1 MKNEKI
7 LIDKKCNYL
16 SEYIRALKD
25 KDYFIKNYVKL
36 VNKKGE
42 LS

>member
-16 SEYIRALKD
+16 SEYIRLLSD
-25 KDYFIKNYVKL
+25 RDYFIKNYVKIKG
-36 VNKKGE
+36 KK
-42 LS
+42 

>member
-16 SEYIRALKD
+16 SEYIRLLSD
-25 KDYFIKNYVKL
+25 KDYFIKKIC
-36 VNKKGE
+36 KDKGQKCQ